1 MIVRVVKMTFKP
13 EHVEEF
19 LNVFHTYKQYIRGS
33 EGCEKLELLNDINS
47 RNIFF
52 TYSHWRSE
60 EDLNNYRDS
69 ELFGTVWGKT
79 KLFFETKAEAWS
91 LKREEI

>member
-19 LNVFHTYKQYIRGS
+19 LSVFNTYKHYIRES
-33 EGCEKLELLNDINS
+33 AGCEKLELLNDIRS
-47 RNIFF
+47 KNIFF

-60 EDLNNYRDS
+60 EDLNKYRDS
-69 ELFGTVWGKT
+69 ALFGTVWNKI
-79 KLFFETKAEAWS
+79 KLFFEAKAEAWS
-91 LKREEI
+91 LNREEV